1 MESILLCIALAAFS
15 GILVFVVMSRKV
27 NRYKNEVREVES
39 KLDVAQQILE
49 SERILNEKRL
59 LDKENACDKYISQTV
74 KTLEEKFVNLAS
86 EALASRTKDLSKN
99 NSDQLNQILEP
110 LKQQMDAFRKAADEA
125 QKSNTIIGAEI
136 KGQIDSIQKTARNLG
151 DKAEGL
157 AHALQGGNKIQG
169 NWGEKILH
177 TVLEAGGLRAGE
189 HFVEQEGSRSV
200 GIPDVKVFDPAGRV
214 LVVDSKTSL
223 TDYIDACNA
232 TDETVKAQ
240 KIKAHIDSVRRHIG
254 ELSNKDYIGR
264 LQKEDPSRTYLN
276 TVAMFIPN
284 DGAYAMALAEEPSLV
299 QYAIERG
306 VVIVTPF
313 TLIAYLRLVSLAWQ
327 QEQADKNH
335 EKIIQQ
341 AKSLLMRVD
350 GLLKEFEDLGSSI
363 GKASG
368 QYEKVMGLIGER
380 DGKQNIIKPANELV
394 KLGVRL
400 EKAKSSAL
408 KQNAES
414 GEEQV

>member
-1 MESILLCIALAAFS
+1 METILLCITLPVIS
-15 GILVFVVMSRKV
+15 GIIVFVAMWRKV
-27 NRYKNEVREVES
+27 NCCRNEAREAET
-39 KLDVAQQILE
+39 KLEAT
-49 SERILNEKRL
+49 ERILENERRLNERRL
-59 LDKENACDKYISQTV
+59 LDKESACDKYISQTI

-86 EALASRTKDLSKN
+86 ESLALRTKDLSKN
-99 NSDQLNQILEP
+99 NSEQLNQILEP

-125 QKSNTIIGAEI
+125 QKANTIIGAEI

-157 AHALQGGNKIQG
+157 AHALQGGNKMQG

-223 TDYIDACNA
+223 TDYVDACNA
-232 TDETVKAQ
+232 VDETVREQ
-240 KIKAHIDSVRRHIG
+240 KVKAHIDSVKRHIV
-254 ELSNKDYIGR
+254 ELSNKDYIAR
-264 LQKEDPSRTYLN
+264 LQKEDPTRTYLN

-284 DGAYAMALAEEPSLV
+284 DGAYAMALAAEPSLI
-299 QYAIERG
+299 QFAIERG
-306 VVIVTPF
+306 VVVVTPF
-313 TLIAYLRLVSLAWQ
+313 TLVAYLRLVSLAWQ

-335 EKIIQQ
+335 EKIIEQ
-341 AKSLLMRVD
+341 AKMLLMRVD
-350 GLLKEFEDLGSSI
+350 GCLKDFEDLG
-363 GKASG
+363 GALNKAKD
-368 QYEKVMGLIGER
+368 QYEKVMGLVGRR

-400 EKAKSSAL
+400 EKAKSAAL
-408 KQNAES
+408 KENPETV
-414 GEEQV
+414 EELV